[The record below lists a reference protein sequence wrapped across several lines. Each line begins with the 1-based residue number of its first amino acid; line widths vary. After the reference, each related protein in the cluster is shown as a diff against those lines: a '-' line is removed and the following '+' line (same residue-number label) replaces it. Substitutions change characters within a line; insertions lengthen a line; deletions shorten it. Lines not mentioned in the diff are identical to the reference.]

1 MKKFI
6 LTIFCILLSNICF
19 AQTSNGYISNR
30 RGLIMQALDNGAL
43 GYICP
48 KWALDDSDCSSGQF
62 VYFNFNNDFV
72 DNQRFTVSK
81 NYYLYANGVYKY
93 INRENQT
100 KTVRKIE
107 LYSKY

>member
-30 RGLIMQALDNGAL
+30 RGLIMQALDN
-43 GYICP
+43 
-48 KWALDDSDCSSGQF
+48 SDCRSGQF